1 MLALSSEYLPRAAGR
16 GKEQNQIPFAQEHL
30 EWIREIQPEK
40 NYMALCLKSD
50 AFVEQLVPRWLSLLI
65 SLSLSFKLLLF
76 FFFFFLGY
84 PMIRVEISLQ
94 ISNTRSRCSLVDVQV
109 LTVQ

>member
-1 MLALSSEYLPRAAGR
+1 MDSRDSAR
-16 GKEQNQIPFAQEHL
+16 
-30 EWIREIQPEK
+30 K

-65 SLSLSFKLLLF
+65 SLSLSFKL
-76 FFFFFLGY
+76 FFLGY

-94 ISNTRSRCSLVDVQV
+94 ISNTRSYSRCLPVDVQV
-109 LTVQ
+109 LRLLSCPVQ